1 MRALLYL
8 IFFLLITNFSF
19 AQKLTE
25 TSIDEQT
32 YTTFISGNYQE
43 TIKLGTKSLRQN
55 IDFYYLRYR
64 LGVSYFELKN
74 YEKAIYHLEKA
85 KAFDSNDPYMM
96 EYLYYAYI
104 YTNQTEK
111 AYQLTAIFP
120 DELKAKVNHKTPLF
134 KSVAFETGLL
144 QTNDLN
150 NLKKVDLRN
159 GYPTAQGTFYSDVA
173 FGNLLITNQITPNFK
188 LQNHFSYVSN
198 TSETIVQDA
207 VVNKFTDK
215 NNYYQWNILGAYF
228 HKGYKVGFGFGS
240 YHSSYNT
247 YSLATPP
254 APITINHYKN
264 NNYSVSFSLSKKLT
278 YIEPS
283 ISLSYTDISALK
295 TLTAEAALT
304 YFPFGNKNFYSNSK
318 VAFVTNETY
327 NNSIF
332 TQMLGY
338 KLTPKIWIEGFGAF
352 GNHLNYISDNGL
364 SVFNTPNQI
373 NWYTGS
379 NLNFYIKRFDFSLGY
394 GIQQRESNYYTADLS
409 TLNTINYTYNYNL
422 LKTRIVWKF

>member
-1 MRALLYL
+1 MRALSYL
-8 IFFLLITNFSF
+8 IFFLLIANFSF

-43 TIKLGTKSLRQN
+43 TIKLGNESLRKN

-85 KAFDSNDPYMM
+85 KAFDSNDPNLM

-104 YTNQTEK
+104 YMNQTEK

-228 HKGYKVGFGFGS
+228 YKGYKIGFGFGS
-240 YHSSYNT
+240 YNSSYNT
-247 YSLATPP
+247 YTLATPP
-254 APITINHYKN
+254 TPIAINHYKN
-264 NNYSVSFSLSKKLT
+264 NNYSVSFSLGKKLT
-278 YIEPS
+278 YIESS

-304 YFPFGNKNFYSNSK
+304 YFPFGNMNFYSNSK

-332 TQMLGY
+332 TQLLGY

-379 NLNFYIKRFDFSLGY
+379 NLNFYFKRFDFSLGY

-409 TLNTINYTYNYNL
+409 TLITINYTYNYNL
-422 LKTRIVWKF
+422 IKTRIVWKF

>member
-1 MRALLYL
+1 MRALSYL
-8 IFFLLITNFSF
+8 IFFLLIANFSF

-43 TIKLGTKSLRQN
+43 TIKLGNESLRKN

-85 KAFDSNDPYMM
+85 KAFDSNDPKLM

-104 YTNQTEK
+104 YMNQTEK

-228 HKGYKVGFGFGS
+228 YKGYKIGFGFGS
-240 YHSSYNT
+240 YNSSYNT
-247 YSLATPP
+247 YTLATPP
-254 APITINHYKN
+254 TPIAINHYKN
-264 NNYSVSFSLSKKLT
+264 NNYSVSFSLGKKLT
-278 YIEPS
+278 YIESS

-304 YFPFGNKNFYSNSK
+304 YFPFGNMNFYSNSK

-332 TQMLGY
+332 TQLLGY

-379 NLNFYIKRFDFSLGY
+379 NLNFYFKRFDFSLGY

-409 TLNTINYTYNYNL
+409 TLITINYTYNYNL
-422 LKTRIVWKF
+422 IKTRIVWKF